1 MERLAGAE
9 DGAFDQRG
17 VLLRVLEAG
26 DGAVAEV
33 DVGGEDGDGGGVVGE
48 EDLLVGVRG
57 GDGDVEAGVKGVGGG
72 GEVQVREFQRRHGE
86 GGVVGA
92 VEEVEHRAADADQ
105 EEEDQ
110 NGEDQPEEEGA
121 AAPALA
127 PAPVVGLRAVGGAC
141 GAVKLSLSRRERWVG
156 GGAVNRGGLG
166 RWVHPVCHGCVVLL
180 FCLVK

>member
-57 GDGDVEAGVKGVGGG
+57 GDGDVKAGVQGVGGG
-72 GEVQVREFQRRHGE
+72 GEVQVGEFQRRDGE
-86 GGVVGA
+86 GGVVRA
-92 VEEVEHRAADADQ
+92 VEEVEHRAGDADQ

-110 NGEDQPEEEGA
+110 HGEDQPEEEGA
-121 AAPALA
+121 AAPSPA
-127 PAPVVGLRAVGGAC
+127 PAPVVGLRAVGGAG
-141 GAVKLSLSRRERWVG
+141 GAVKLSLRRRERWVG
-156 GGAVNRGGLG
+156 GAAVNHGGLG
-166 RWVHPVCHGCVVLL
+166 GWVHPVCHGCVELL
-180 FCLVK
+180 FFV